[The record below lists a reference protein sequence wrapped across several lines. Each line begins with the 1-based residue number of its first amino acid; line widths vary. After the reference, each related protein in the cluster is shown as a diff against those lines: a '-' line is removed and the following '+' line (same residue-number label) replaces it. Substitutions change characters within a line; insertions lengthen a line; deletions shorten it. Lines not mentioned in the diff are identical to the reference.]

1 MEQDAQPEVVKMN
14 KVGIR
19 NWFSLIIAGL
29 VGQFAWTIEN
39 MFLNL
44 YIYEQTQNAS
54 YVPWMVAFSAAAATI
69 PTLLMGALSDRLGK
83 RKAFVSFGYIAWGI
97 SVLSFAFLTK
107 DNMAYLFPTAN
118 ATMLSG
124 VFIIILDCIM
134 TFFGSTANDA
144 AFNAYATDISTPST
158 SGKIESV
165 LAVLPL
171 ISMLAIFGGF
181 SGMASGAGWLTF
193 FCIFGALTTLAGIVA
208 LFLFPKDVAHPNKD
222 EPYIKNIF
230 YGFKASVMK
239 SNPLLYLTLLSFL
252 AFAIAIQTFMPY
264 FLIYIQKNLGF
275 EGLDFTIIMGSVLLV
290 ACLFTV
296 VIGLFMDKIGK
307 NRILLPSL
315 AITLTG
321 LVGMFFAKSMLWI
334 IIAGIVLMSGYMIST
349 AVLGSKVR
357 DYTPR
362 KEVGLFQGVRMI
374 FVVLIPMVTG
384 PFIGQAAYM
393 NTAATYI
400 NEYHEAVKL
409 PNEYIYIA
417 AAVVLL
423 LAIAPVIVLII
434 KDHQAQK
441 ENNRDESR

>member
-1 MEQDAQPEVVKMN
+1 MN
-14 KVGIR
+14 KVGVR

-44 YIYEQTQNAS
+44 YIFEQTQNAG

-69 PTLLMGALSDRLGK
+69 TTLLMGALSDRLGK
-83 RKAFVSFGYIAWGI
+83 RKAFVSFGYIAWGV

-107 DNMAYLFPTAN
+107 ENMVYLFPTAN
-118 ATMLSG
+118 AALLSG
-124 VFIIILDCIM
+124 VFIIVLDCIM

-144 AFNAYATDISTPST
+144 AFNAYATDISTPNT

-165 LAVLPL
+165 LSILPL
-171 ISMLAIFGGF
+171 ISMLVIFGGF
-181 SGMASGAGWLTF
+181 SGMASGSGWFTF
-193 FCIFGALTTLAGIVA
+193 FLIFGCLTALAGIA
-208 LFLFPKDVAHPNKD
+208 SLFLFPKDVAHPNKD

-230 YGFKASVMK
+230 YGFKPRVVK
-239 SNPLLYLTLLSFL
+239 TNPLLYLTLLSFL

-264 FLIYIQKNLGF
+264 FLIFIQENLGF
-275 EGLDFTIIMGSVLLV
+275 VGLDFTIIMGSVLLV
-290 ACLFTV
+290 ACIFTV
-296 VIGLFMDKIGK
+296 IVGLFMDKLGK
-307 NRILLPSL
+307 NRIILPSL
-315 AITLTG
+315 AVTLIG
-321 LVGMFFAKSMLWI
+321 LVGMFFAKSMVWI

-349 AVLGSKVR
+349 AVLGSKIR

-362 KEVGLFQGVRMI
+362 KEVGLFQGIRMI
-374 FVVLIPMVTG
+374 FVVLIPMVSG

-400 NEYHEAVKL
+400 NEYGEAVKL

-434 KDHQAQK
+434 KDRKA
-441 ENNRDESR
+441 NRMVDING

>member
-1 MEQDAQPEVVKMN
+1 MH

-44 YIYEQTQNAS
+44 FIFEQTQDAS

-69 PTLLMGALSDRLGK
+69 TTLLMGALSDRLGK
-83 RKAFVSFGYIAWGI
+83 RKVFISFGYIAWGL
-97 SVLSFAFLTK
+97 SVISFAFLTTE
-107 DNMAYLFPTAN
+107 NMAYLFPAAN
-118 ATMLSG
+118 AAMLAG
-124 VFIIILDCIM
+124 VFIIILDCVM

-144 AFNAYATDISTPST
+144 AFNAYATDISTPLT

-165 LAVLPL
+165 LAILPL
-171 ISMLAIFGGF
+171 LSMLAIFGGF
-181 SGMASGAGWLTF
+181 SGMASDAGWFTF
-193 FCIFGALTTLAGIVA
+193 FLIFGALTLLAGIVSI
-208 LFLFPKDVAHPNKD
+208 FLFPKDVARPNK
-222 EPYIKNIF
+222 EETYIKNIF
-230 YGFKASVMK
+230 YGFKPSVVK
-239 SNPLLYLTLLSFL
+239 ANPLLYLTLLSFL

-264 FLIYIQKNLGF
+264 FLIYIQNNLGF
-275 EGLDFTIIMGSVLLV
+275 IGLDFTIIMGSVLLV

-296 VIGLFMDKIGK
+296 LIGGFMDKIGK

-315 AITLTG
+315 GVTLVG
-321 LVGMFFAKSMLWI
+321 MIGMFFAKSMPLLITMGI
-334 IIAGIVLMSGYMIST
+334 ILMSGYMIST
-349 AVLGSKVR
+349 AVLGSKIR

-362 KEVGLFQGVRMI
+362 NEVGLFQGIRMI

-384 PFIGQAAYM
+384 PFIGEAAYN
-393 NTAATYI
+393 NTANTYL
-400 NEYHEAVKL
+400 NEYGIATKL

-423 LAIAPVIVLII
+423 LAIAPVIILII
-434 KDHQAQK
+434 KDKKAKALEKSHEQA
-441 ENNRDESR
+441 

>member
-1 MEQDAQPEVVKMN
+1 MH

-44 YIYEQTQNAS
+44 FIFEQTQDAS

-69 PTLLMGALSDRLGK
+69 TTLLMGALSDRLGK
-83 RKAFVSFGYIAWGI
+83 RKVFISFGYIAWGL
-97 SVLSFAFLTK
+97 SVISFAFLTTE
-107 DNMAYLFPTAN
+107 NMAYLFPAAN
-118 ATMLSG
+118 AAMLAG
-124 VFIIILDCIM
+124 VFIIILDCVM

-144 AFNAYATDISTPST
+144 AFNAYATDISTPLT

-165 LAVLPL
+165 LAILPL
-171 ISMLAIFGGF
+171 LSMLAIFGGF
-181 SGMASGAGWLTF
+181 SGMASDAGWFTF
-193 FCIFGALTTLAGIVA
+193 FLIFGALTLLAGIVSI
-208 LFLFPKDVAHPNKD
+208 FLFPKDVARPNK
-222 EPYIKNIF
+222 EETYIKNIF
-230 YGFKASVMK
+230 YGFKPSVVK
-239 SNPLLYLTLLSFL
+239 ANPLLYLTLLSFL

-264 FLIYIQKNLGF
+264 FLIYIQNNLGF
-275 EGLDFTIIMGSVLLV
+275 VGLDFTIIMGSVLLV

-296 VIGLFMDKIGK
+296 LIGGFMDKIGK

-315 AITLTG
+315 GVTLVG
-321 LVGMFFAKSMLWI
+321 MIGMFFAKSMPLLITMGI
-334 IIAGIVLMSGYMIST
+334 ILMSGYMIST
-349 AVLGSKVR
+349 AVLGSKIR

-362 KEVGLFQGVRMI
+362 NEVGLFQGIRMI

-384 PFIGQAAYM
+384 PFIGEAAYN
-393 NTAATYI
+393 NTANTYL
-400 NEYHEAVKL
+400 NEYGIATKL

-423 LAIAPVIVLII
+423 LAIAPVIILII
-434 KDHQAQK
+434 KDKKAKALEKSHEQA
-441 ENNRDESR
+441 

>member
-1 MEQDAQPEVVKMN
+1 MGQASQIKVVNMN
-14 KVGIR
+14 KVGLR

-44 YIYEQTQNAS
+44 YIFEQTQDAS

-69 PTLLMGALSDRLGK
+69 TTLLMGALSDRLGK
-83 RKAFVSFGYIAWGI
+83 RKAFISFGYMAWGL
-97 SVLSFAFLTK
+97 SVVAFAFLTK
-107 DNMAYLFPTAN
+107 DNMAILFPAAN
-118 ATMLSG
+118 AAMLAG
-124 VFIIILDCIM
+124 VFIIILDCVM

-144 AFNAYATDISTPST
+144 AFNAFATDISTPTT

-181 SGMASGAGWLTF
+181 SGMASGEGWLTF
-193 FCIFGALTTLAGIVA
+193 FLIFGLLTLVSGVVSI
-208 LFLFPKDVAHPNKD
+208 FLFPKDIARPNKD
-222 EPYIKNIF
+222 ETYIKNIF
-230 YGFKASVMK
+230 YGFKPSIIKA
-239 SNPLLYLTLLSFL
+239 NPLLYWTLLSFL

-264 FLIYIQKNLGF
+264 FLIFIQKNLGF
-275 EGLDFTIIMGSVLLV
+275 VDMDFTIIMGSVLLV
-290 ACLFTV
+290 ACIFTV
-296 VIGLFMDKIGK
+296 IIGGFMDKIGK
-307 NRILLPSL
+307 NRILIPSL
-315 AITLTG
+315 GVTLVG
-321 LVGMFFAKSMLWI
+321 LIGMFFAKSMPTI
-334 IIAGIVLMSGYMIST
+334 IVMGIILMSGYMIST
-349 AVLGSKVR
+349 AVLGSKIR

-384 PFIGQAAYM
+384 PFIGEAAYM
-393 NTAATYI
+393 NTAATYLNDYGI
-400 NEYHEAVKL
+400 ATKL

-423 LAIAPVIVLII
+423 LAIAPVIILII
-434 KDHQAQK
+434 KDRKAK
-441 ENNRDESR
+441 IAENTNGQE